1 MHELAPVLLVGL
13 IVVALAFDFLNGLH
27 DAANSIATVV
37 ATRLLSPVM
46 AVGFAAFFN
55 FAAYFLALQWPQL
68 HKVADTIGKGLIDK
82 DLVTPAV
89 VFGALVGAMFW
100 NVVTWLK
107 GIPSSSSHA
116 LVGGL
121 IGAGVAHAGIAGVQW
136 NGLNKTLIAI
146 VLSPTLGLILTMAIM
161 LVTSWMGVRA
171 SARGSER
178 TFRGLHLVSAGAYSL
193 GHGLNDAQKTMGI
206 ITVLLYSTGYLHG
219 DFQVPHWVA
228 LSCYVAIGLGTL
240 TGGWRIIET
249 MGTRITKL
257 NQHQGFSASTG
268 GSIMLFAASWFGI
281 PVSTTHTITGC
292 VIGAGA
298 ARRAS
303 AVRWGV
309 ARSVMIAWIITIPA
323 SAIVAALFY
332 YLISG
337 YGARALLAAAVIAL
351 FFFAAAAWREFKLHN
366 EGRGKFAAWIAAIGF
381 LTAAGI
387 VAYGVF
393 N

>member
-1 MHELAPVLLVGL
+1 MHELALPLLVAL
-13 IVVALAFDFLNGLH
+13 IAVALAFDFLNGLH

-37 ATRLLSPVM
+37 GTRLLSPAA
-46 AVGFAAFFN
+46 AVAFAAFFN

-116 LVGGL
+116 LVGGI
-121 IGAGVAHAGIAGVQW
+121 IGAGVAHAGLSGIQW
-136 NGLNKTLIAI
+136 AGLNKTLIAI

-161 LVTSWMGVRA
+161 LVTSWLGVKA
-171 SARGSER
+171 SASGAER

-193 GHGLNDAQKTMGI
+193 GHGLNDAQKTMGV

-219 DFQVPHWVA
+219 EFHVPHWVA

-240 TGGWRIIET
+240 SGGWRIIET

-257 NQHQGFSASTG
+257 SQHQGFSASAG
-268 GSIMLFAASWFGI
+268 GSVMLFAASYLGI

-303 AVRWGV
+303 AVNWGIARNVMV
-309 ARSVMIAWIITIPA
+309 AWVITIPA
-323 SAIVAALFY
+323 SAAVAALFY
-332 YLISG
+332 L
-337 YGARALLAAAVIAL
+337 
-351 FFFAAAAWREFKLHN
+351 
-366 EGRGKFAAWIAAIGF
+366 
-381 LTAAGI
+381 I
-387 VAYGVF
+387 VAQFGG
-393 N
+393 